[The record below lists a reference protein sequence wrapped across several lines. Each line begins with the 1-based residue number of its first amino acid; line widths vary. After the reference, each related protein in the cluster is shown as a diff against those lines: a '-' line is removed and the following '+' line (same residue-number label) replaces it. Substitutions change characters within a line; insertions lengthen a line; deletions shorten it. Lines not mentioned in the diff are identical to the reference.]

1 MSGKHDYDILFF
13 SFHPQNCTSCPLD
26 VSSNIR
32 GNTVCV
38 PDCASLSDPQVQLT
52 AASDV
57 LNPVKFGFLQQM
69 AAEFSWGADVR
80 CRFTPVQLV
89 LNRRLNDLYST
100 TEDTRRGHTGL
111 DTHCSHH

>member
-32 GNTVCV
+32 ENTVCV
-38 PDCASLSDPQVQLT
+38 PDCASLPDPQVQLT

-80 CRFTPVQLV
+80 CRFTPVQLSSWF
-89 LNRRLNDLYST
+89 ST
-100 TEDTRRGHTGL
+100 AG
-111 DTHCSHH
+111 